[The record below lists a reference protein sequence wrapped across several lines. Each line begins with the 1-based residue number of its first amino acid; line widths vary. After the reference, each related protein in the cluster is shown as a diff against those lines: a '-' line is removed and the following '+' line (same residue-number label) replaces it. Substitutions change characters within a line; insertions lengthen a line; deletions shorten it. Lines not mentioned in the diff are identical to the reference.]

1 MLIVYCY
8 DEFGD
13 LVKKVKITKHNNPKR
28 AAQDFVSND
37 ISVKVFDTKEQKFV
51 YSLDMFAYY
60 WYNLLQITHWQASKI
75 VYNVNHKTSEERFMM
90 YFYEKS
96 MGWMPK
102 LNVIVQKKQNFVLKL
117 KNTKKFWKTIPMTKW
132 QNVRWKWII
141 IFLICCFKAKL
152 KFCRNLAKNKKNHC
166 IIV

>member
-51 YSLDMFAYY
+51 YSLDMLAYY
-60 WYNLLQITHWQASKI
+60 
-75 VYNVNHKTSEERFMM
+75 
-90 YFYEKS
+90 
-96 MGWMPK
+96 
-102 LNVIVQKKQNFVLKL
+102 
-117 KNTKKFWKTIPMTKW
+117 
-132 QNVRWKWII
+132 
-141 IFLICCFKAKL
+141 
-152 KFCRNLAKNKKNHC
+152 
-166 IIV
+166 